1 MTAAEVGDRIREA
14 RLAKGWTQAALG
26 SRMGVNER
34 TVQRW
39 QSGRLPR
46 PSTLARLAGV
56 LAVPQAYLVE
66 TEDVAETLV
75 DLQGSVAELTVRVE
89 SLTRALAW
97 LDSPEGGS

>member
-26 SRMGVNER
+26 SRMGVNGR

-46 PSTLARLAGV
+46 PSTLTRLAGV
-56 LAVPQAYLVE
+56 LGVPQAYLVE

>member
-46 PSTLARLAGV
+46 PTTLTRLAGV
-56 LAVPQAYLVE
+56 LGVPHAYLVE
-66 TEDVAETLV
+66 TEDVADTLV
-75 DLQGSVAELTVRVE
+75 DLQHSVAELTGRVE
-89 SLTRALAW
+89 SLSRALAW
-97 LDSPEGGS
+97 LDSPAGRS